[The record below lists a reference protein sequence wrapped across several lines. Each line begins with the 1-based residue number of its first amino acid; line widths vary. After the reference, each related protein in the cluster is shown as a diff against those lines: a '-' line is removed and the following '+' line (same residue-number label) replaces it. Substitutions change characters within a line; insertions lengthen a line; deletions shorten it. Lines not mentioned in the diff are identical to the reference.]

1 MELSGCLTRIEQG
14 SCTVTSPSGRAASR
28 LPSPLRTGRDSFP
41 SPSSSP
47 SNASIEE
54 TRFRDGKTL
63 AMNPVMALR
72 MKENTVFG
80 TARTTQYPGDAVM
93 QAPAGDP
100 SDFGVAHRAESVLFM
115 PEIAKCASTPE
126 RIQHMGPFAIFE
138 VGFIHWVVRVGFA
151 FNLDVS
157 FDGSALGVVQPDLTW
172 PSFVIADF
180 TEEGPVTVPTPRKV
194 FRFEPA

>member
-1 MELSGCLTRIEQG
+1 M
-14 SCTVTSPSGRAASR
+14 
-28 LPSPLRTGRDSFP
+28 
-41 SPSSSP
+41 
-47 SNASIEE
+47 
-54 TRFRDGKTL
+54 

-157 FDGSALGVVQPDLTW
+157 FDGSALGVVQPDFSR
-172 PSFVIADF
+172 PSFVITGF
-180 TEEGPVTVPTPRKV
+180 TEEGPVPIPALGKV
-194 FRFEPA
+194 FRFERSRSRMLGEVRERISVPIGIGRLTAPTA